1 MRGWPAES
9 TLRKGAP
16 ADVES
21 RREAGARRLAAKGEG
36 GAPAERAA
44 GRDRGARREVSGEE
58 ILCRKQERKREG
70 ESIE

>member
-9 TLRKGAP
+9 TLRTGAP
-16 ADVES
+16 ADVEG
-21 RREAGARRLAAKGEG
+21 RMEAGARRLAARGEG

-44 GRDRGARREVSGEE
+44 GRERGARREVAGEGR
-58 ILCRKQERKREG
+58 LRRKQEREREG